1 MSESNPILDTK
12 YILLSKI
19 GDGLTAEV
27 YLTKN
32 IKNNEISATKIMKSD
47 EEEENKTDKNKAF
60 KTETEILK
68 KIKNDNI
75 VNIIE
80 SGEGI
85 IEQSN
90 GKKGE
95 KYPYLTLEYAEKGDL
110 FNYIYYPKKGL
121 GENLG
126 KIIFKEILNGIK
138 ACHDNK
144 IVHRDLKLENILLDN
159 NYKAKI
165 ADFGFAV
172 IIKDNEKLKT
182 VIGTQTYQA
191 PEIYLKNLMM
201 ELKLIFFHLVLF
213 YLF

>member
-68 KIKNDNI
+68 QIKNDNI

-85 IEQSN
+85 IEESN

-144 IVHRDLKLENILLDN
+144 IVHYI
-159 NYKAKI
+159 
-165 ADFGFAV
+165 
-172 IIKDNEKLKT
+172 
-182 VIGTQTYQA
+182 
-191 PEIYLKNLMM
+191 EI
-201 ELKLIFFHLVLF
+201 
-213 YLF
+213 